1 MTRSAVRPAPVDF
14 TVVQDRARAFAV
26 SLRERAAEIVRSLSG
41 YQCANVALDEIERSV
56 DLLDNLHLNR
66 EHFGGKVGAVTTFLP
81 LNQPLYA
88 TVCFGVVPS
97 FMAED
102 TALRPPTAMHPH
114 YRALADVLDLPAHF
128 PELHVSYD
136 DKEEFVARRAHRTDA
151 VVFTGTPENAAKV
164 RRSFPRRTLFILNG
178 SGHNPLVVTET
189 ADVDL
194 AVGSALRVVLYNQGQ
209 DCAGPNAI
217 LVHRERLAAFRETL
231 LARLRD
237 LEHRVGPYSDPDN
250 VVGPNTDPDHALKT
264 GRRFRD
270 ERESWVYGGE
280 VNPVSGMIKPTAF
293 EKELALGGN
302 FREFFAPVFFLQPYD
317 DDAELRR
324 YFEDQRYAA
333 NAMYVSVFGHSPY
346 VESLI
351 GSPSH
356 DADSILWDTDL
367 HLAEK
372 GYLPYGGR
380 GPAASC
386 LYVDGV
392 RVPGATLPQR
402 DIALHL
408 VARRGGAC

>member
-1 MTRSAVRPAPVDF
+1 MTRSAVRSALVDF
-14 TVVQDRARAFAV
+14 PAVQDRARAFATA
-26 SLRERAAEIVRSLSG
+26 LRERTAEIVHSLSG

-136 DKEEFVARRAHRTDA
+136 DKEEFVAQRAHRTDA

-189 ADVDL
+189 ADLDL
-194 AVGSALRVVLYNQGQ
+194 AVASALRVVLYNQGQ

-217 LVHRERLAAFRETL
+217 LVHRDRLVEFRETL
-231 LARLRD
+231 LARLRE

-250 VVGPNTDPDHALKT
+250 VVGPNTDPDHAVKMV
-264 GRRFRD
+264 RRFRD
-270 ERESWVYGGE
+270 DRGFWVYGGE
-280 VNPVSGMIKPTAF
+280 VNPASGMIRPTVF

-333 NAMYVSVFGHSPY
+333 NAMYVSVFGDSPY
-346 VESLI
+346 VKSLLD
-351 GSPSH
+351 SPSH

-402 DIALHL
+402 DIHRHL
-408 VARRGGAC
+408 IARRGGPC